1 MGKQN
6 ITLNMNSWERERGK
20 GKKRENR
27 KEIKK
32 PERKQ
37 H

>member
-1 MGKQN
+1 MILIEEN
-6 ITLNMNSWERERGK
+6 SITLNMNSWERERGK
-20 GKKRENR
+20 QNEK
-27 KEIKK
+27 KK